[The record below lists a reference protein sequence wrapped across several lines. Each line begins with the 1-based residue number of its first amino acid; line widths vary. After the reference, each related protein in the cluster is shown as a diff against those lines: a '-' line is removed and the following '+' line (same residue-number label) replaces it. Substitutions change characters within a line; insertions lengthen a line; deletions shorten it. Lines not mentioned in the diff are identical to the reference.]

1 MRKMDSYDIARLA
14 GVSRK
19 TVQRVLNNAASVKPA
34 TRDKVLRVMQE
45 HHYEPNSAARQLSS
59 RKANTMGLFIVQD
72 KPLYTLHTDD
82 LFYGPII
89 GAIISRCAEL
99 GYTTLV
105 SVLDLSDIE
114 SLFSMYRQK
123 SIDGGFIVSW
133 SDLRPVID
141 RMAVA
146 GFKVGLF
153 DEGFYHAPEVP
164 IPHLDNRRSARDAA
178 RYLLELGHRD
188 IGILT
193 GDMNNFTAQERL
205 KGYTEALRERG
216 IEPAESRICYGQFT
230 EEDGVRAVE
239 RWLAAGDLPKALLC
253 SNDLMAYGA
262 LKALSGRGVSV
273 PDDISVV
280 GFDDLLVSQYTY
292 PPLTTMKVPR
302 VDMAVHVA
310 DCLVALVEEREPP
323 APEQF
328 VASLTERQSCAPARP
343 ARGDRQIGH

>member
-1 MRKMDSYDIARLA
+1 MRPRCLFRIWTIAA
-14 GVSRK
+14 
-19 TVQRVLNNAASVKPA
+19 
-34 TRDKVLRVMQE
+34 
-45 HHYEPNSAARQLSS
+45 
-59 RKANTMGLFIVQD
+59 
-72 KPLYTLHTDD
+72 
-82 LFYGPII
+82 
-89 GAIISRCAEL
+89 
-99 GYTTLV
+99 
-105 SVLDLSDIE
+105 
-114 SLFSMYRQK
+114 
-123 SIDGGFIVSW
+123 
-133 SDLRPVID
+133 
-141 RMAVA
+141 
-146 GFKVGLF
+146 
-153 DEGFYHAPEVP
+153 
-164 IPHLDNRRSARDAA
+164 ARDAA
-178 RYLLELGHRD
+178 RYLLGLGHRD
-188 IGILT
+188 IGIVT

-216 IEPAESRICYGQFT
+216 IEPAESRIYYGQFT

-310 DCLVALVEEREPP
+310 DRLVALVEDREPP
-323 APEQF
+323 APELF